1 MKKAALVTMFLLTS
15 QTVQAFECN
24 ECHSKNPAMVR
35 MHKAVQGRDCFGC
48 HKIGEKL
55 MGKGVPRDKAPQ
67 VKRRESDPLCA
78 ECHQKQIRQPLKSG
92 KVTTPR
98 S

>member
-1 MKKAALVTMFLLTS
+1 MKKAIPFIVLLLAA

-35 MHKAVQGRDCFGC
+35 MHQAVQGRDCFAC

-55 MGKGVPRDKAPQ
+55 MGKGIPKDKAAQ
-67 VKRRESDPLCA
+67 MKRRESDPLCV
-78 ECHQKQIRQPLKSG
+78 ECHQKPVRQTLHKR
-92 KVTTPR
+92 VAQ
-98 S
+98 